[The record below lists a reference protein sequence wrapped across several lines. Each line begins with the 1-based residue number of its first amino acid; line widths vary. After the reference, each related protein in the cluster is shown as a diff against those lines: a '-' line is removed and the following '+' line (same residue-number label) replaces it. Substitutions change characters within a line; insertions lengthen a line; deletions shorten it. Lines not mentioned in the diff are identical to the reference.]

1 MVSSHPAPRDSDSK
15 ICLPSSAGDDKLLA
29 APLPIQQNPT
39 RSDCATL
46 PHKVLDIVLM
56 FAYYPR
62 MGSIHLVIP
71 QKEEPPALHERAMDN
86 LKYIRETME
95 RASAFTGISG
105 WGQVVIGITALIA
118 SLISA
123 PQKTFKG
130 WLAVWVAEAVIALLI
145 AGWSMDR
152 KARAAKMPLLSG
164 PGRKVA
170 FSLSPPIFAGGILS
184 VVLYRAGLTNA
195 IPGLWLLLYGTGVVT
210 GGMFSVSAVPIM
222 GLCFMALGAAAFL
235 APAGLANWFMAAGF
249 GGLHIVFGVIIARRY
264 GG

>member
-1 MVSSHPAPRDSDSK
+1 
-15 ICLPSSAGDDKLLA
+15 
-29 APLPIQQNPT
+29 
-39 RSDCATL
+39 
-46 PHKVLDIVLM
+46 
-56 FAYYPR
+56 
-62 MGSIHLVIP
+62 MGSIHLVQP
-71 QKEEPPALHERAMDN
+71 QREEPPALHERAMDN

-95 RASAFTGISG
+95 RATAFTAISG
-105 WGQVVIGITALIA
+105 WGLVAIGVTATPA
-118 SLISA
+118 ALISA
-123 PQKTFKG
+123 RQSTFKG
-130 WLAVWVAEAVIALLI
+130 WLTVWVAEAVIALLI

-170 FSLSPPIFAGGILS
+170 FSLSPPFFAGAILT
-184 VVLYRAGLTNA
+184 VVLYRAGLTEA

-235 APAGLANWFMAAGF
+235 MPAGFADWLMAGGF
-249 GGLHIVFGVIIARRY
+249 AGLHIVFGVIIARRY

>member
-1 MVSSHPAPRDSDSK
+1 MR
-15 ICLPSSAGDDKLLA
+15 
-29 APLPIQQNPT
+29 
-39 RSDCATL
+39 
-46 PHKVLDIVLM
+46 
-56 FAYYPR
+56 R

-71 QKEEPPALHERAMDN
+71 QKDEPPALHDRAMDN

-95 RASAFTGISG
+95 RATAFTGISG
-105 WGQVVIGITALIA
+105 WGQVAIGVTALASSFIA
-118 SLISA
+118 AL
-123 PQKTFKG
+123 QKSFTT
-130 WLAVWVAEAVIALLI
+130 WLAIWCAEAVVALLI
-145 AGWSMDR
+145 AGWSIDR

-170 FSLSPPIFAGGILS
+170 FSLSPPLFAGGLVTI
-184 VVLYRAGLTNA
+184 VLYRAGLTNA

-235 APAGLANWFMAAGF
+235 APAGFADWFMAAGF
-249 GGLHIVFGVIIARRY
+249 GGLHIVFGVVIARRY